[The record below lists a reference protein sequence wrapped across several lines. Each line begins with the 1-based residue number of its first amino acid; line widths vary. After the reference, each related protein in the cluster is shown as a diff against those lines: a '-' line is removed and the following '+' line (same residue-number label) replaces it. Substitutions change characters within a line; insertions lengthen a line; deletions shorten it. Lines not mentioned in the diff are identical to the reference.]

1 MSAAP
6 SQYGEIFDRSDRH
19 DRLLPLYFS
28 RPIGRGSYVL
38 AKLLATGLLT
48 LSMSL
53 LPAVVLWLGN
63 GLLAPEPLPALRAS
77 LDDLGRIVIAG
88 TMIAFYLGAIGL
100 MISSFTGRKSVAVGV
115 IILGFVLSES
125 LSFAISE
132 ALRDQPELARWVFA
146 ISPSR
151 TIATLVGQLF
161 GESDLG
167 AEVSLNAA
175 LGVMA
180 AVIALCC
187 TVMFAWYQ
195 RRD

>member
-1 MSAAP
+1 
-6 SQYGEIFDRSDRH
+6 
-19 DRLLPLYFS
+19 
-28 RPIGRGSYVL
+28 
-38 AKLLATGLLT
+38 
-48 LSMSL
+48 MSL

-63 GLLAPEPLPALRAS
+63 GLLAPEPLPALRSS

-100 MISSFTGRKSVAVGV
+100 TISSLTGRKSVAVGV

-125 LSFAISE
+125 LSLAIFE
-132 ALRDQPELARWVFA
+132 AFRDQPDLARWAVV

-161 GESDLG
+161 GEPDLG
-167 AEVSLNAA
+167 ADVGLNASLA
-175 LGVMA
+175 AMA
-180 AVIALCC
+180 AVIAICC
-187 TVMFAWYQ
+187 AVMFAWYQ